1 MFRYYHVYLVN
12 EKGERTK
19 YIDTV
24 KCVSKEAAENQCYMK
39 FGSASKYTGWG
50 RHAFKAE
57 GA

>member
-24 KCVSKEAAENQCYMK
+24 KCISKETAENQCYTK
-39 FGSASKYTGWG
+39 FGSASKYSGWC
-50 RHAFKAE
+50 RHNFKAE
-57 GA
+57 VA